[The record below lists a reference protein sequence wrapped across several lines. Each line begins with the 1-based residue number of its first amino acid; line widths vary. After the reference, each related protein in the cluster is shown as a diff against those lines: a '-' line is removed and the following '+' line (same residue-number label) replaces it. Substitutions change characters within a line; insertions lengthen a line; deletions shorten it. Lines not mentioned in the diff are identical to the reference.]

1 MAVDDEELQSWREI
15 LAEDPRGW
23 AFDDLRG
30 YAEDAAPWRFD
41 TLARSL
47 VQMSHDLLDIG
58 TGGGEFLAALSED
71 LPEVTAA
78 TESQAQNLSL
88 ARERLE
94 PLGVKVAEHDPRSPG
109 AALPFA
115 SESFDLVL
123 DRHAAF
129 SSPEVARVL
138 APGGI
143 FLTQQVGAD
152 DLAELIDLFG
162 LQTPFPDSTLEHV
175 ERELTEAGLRIERSG
190 AFRGRALFSDMPS
203 LLRYLRRV
211 PWTAPEDLSVDAHR
225 DQLEDLAARIADGP
239 LVLATSRFWIQ
250 ARRPEAPEASVTDF
264 SRLLDDLPT
273 VPEV

>member
-1 MAVDDEELQSWREI
+1 MAAGDDELQTWREI
-15 LAEDPRGW
+15 LAEDPHGW
-23 AFDDLRG
+23 SFEDLRG

-41 TLARSL
+41 SLAGSL
-47 VQMSHDLLDIG
+47 VQMSHALLDIG
-58 TGGGEFLAALSED
+58 TGGGEFLAALAED
-71 LPEVTAA
+71 LPDATAA
-78 TESQAQNLSL
+78 TEGWAPSL
-88 ARERLE
+88 AVARERLE
-94 PLGVKVAEHDPRSPG
+94 PLGVEVVEHDPHAPG
-109 AALPFA
+109 ATLPFDA
-115 SESFDLVL
+115 GRFDLVL

-152 DLAELIDLFG
+152 DLADLLEVFD
-162 LQTPFPDSTLEHV
+162 LETPFPDSTLEHV

-211 PWTAPEDLSVDAHR
+211 PWTAPADLSVDTHR
-225 DQLEDLAARIADGP
+225 DQLHELAARIDEGP
-239 LVLATSRFWIQ
+239 LVLGTSRFWIQ
-250 ARRPEAPEASVTDF
+250 ARRPEAPSPTVTDF
-264 SRLLDDLPT
+264 SRLLDDLPE